1 MTTKRKSSAS
11 TLKES
16 LLKFMKTNIHNLI
29 VIGLILLVLLQRCN
43 DSKPPVD
50 VPTVVRDTV
59 WVVKDSTVYSKPQII
74 KTIPVD
80 VSRETIIKEYLPDT
94 NYSALLKQYES
105 VVNELLAKNIQQD
118 SISVDS
124 IGYVKI
130 TDTVQKNMVT
140 GRSTQVSVKYP
151 IIKETITL
159 PAAKKTQL
167 YAGGQISGNKG
178 ELINTMNAGLLL
190 KNKKDQ
196 IYGVTVGVG
205 TAGQVS
211 YGLQSYW
218 KIKLKK

>member
-1 MTTKRKSSAS
+1 MYK
-11 TLKES
+11 
-16 LLKFMKTNIHNLI
+16 LLKDNILNLI
-29 VIGLILLVLLQRCN
+29 VLILIVVLVLERCKGGEV
-43 DSKPPVD
+43 SPD
-50 VPTVVRDTV
+50 VPKVVRDTV
-59 WVVKDSTVYSKPQII
+59 WVVKDSTVYSRPQII

-94 NYSALLKQYES
+94 NYNALLKQYES

-130 TDTVQKNMVT
+130 TDTVQKNMVI

-159 PAAKKTQL
+159 PPIKTRQV
-167 YAGGQISGNKG
+167 YVGGQVSGNTS
-178 ELINTMNAGLLL
+178 ELVNGINGGLLL

-196 IYGVTVGVG
+196 IYGVTVGLNTG
-205 TAGQVS
+205 GQVS
-211 YGLQSYW
+211 YGFQSYW